1 MLWKLQLNIRNAFTN
16 DELISIQA
24 QLVDV
29 YSKYPAFDGY
39 KASGYRLYRI
49 AAPRTIELRSTFK
62 F

>member
-1 MLWKLQLNIRNAFTN
+1 MRNAFTN
-16 DELISIQA
+16 DKLIPIQA
-24 QLVDV
+24 QLVNI